1 MYLVRIPHRH
11 CILCRAGKISVFLR
25 ASSKDY
31 SSIFDSPPHARFVFG
46 ISAFVLLVLT
56 KQHQERRT
64 LHCCRHTL
72 RNLLA
77 RSQLGVDHKLSIS
90 CCSITSEEKL
100 LHNFSSINLAILAST
115 ITRKGNLQY
124 FKLKSS
130 RTSFRHLALHAR
142 APIPH
147 RD

>member
-1 MYLVRIPHRH
+1 M
-11 CILCRAGKISVFLR
+11 AKSAFFLR

-31 SSIFDSPPHARFVFG
+31 SSIFASPPYARFVFG

-90 CCSITSEEKL
+90 CCSITSEEKH

-115 ITRKGNLQY
+115 IRRKGNLQY
-124 FKLKSS
+124 FNLKSS
-130 RTSFRHLALHAR
+130 RTSIRHLALHAR